1 MKIILLLA
9 LVVTGLMLVVATG
22 CATSKLK
29 STETLL
35 TEAGFKSVP
44 ATTPQ
49 QHQQLESLPVGQ
61 VSPVQRNGQT
71 SFVYPDRPAQRL
83 FVGQEADYRN
93 YQTLM
98 RKQLAAED
106 ARLERA
112 ARAENQAVDRAL
124 SDRDSTPGFEG
135 PGGFDF

>member
-1 MKIILLLA
+1 MKIILLLPFVLA
-9 LVVTGLMLVVATG
+9 GLMLVIATG
-22 CATSKLK
+22 CATSQPK
-29 STETLL
+29 STQTLL

-49 QHQQLESLPVGQ
+49 QHQQLESLPAGQ

-71 SFVYPDRPAQRL
+71 FFVYPDRPAQRL
-83 FVGQEADYRN
+83 FVGQETDYRK
-93 YQTLM
+93 YQTLV
-98 RKQLAAED
+98 RKQLADDD

-112 ARAENQAVDRAL
+112 AQAENQAIDRAM

>member
-1 MKIILLLA
+1 MKIISLLPLA
-9 LVVTGLMLVVATG
+9 FSGLMLVVATS

-35 TEAGFKSVP
+35 TEAGFKSMP

-49 QHQQLESLPVGQ
+49 QHQQLEALPPGR

-71 SFVYPDRPAQRL
+71 YYVYPDRLAQRL
-83 FVGQEADYRN
+83 FVGQEADYRK
-93 YQTLM
+93 YQTLA

-112 ARAENQAVDRAL
+112 SRAENQAVDRAL